1 MYELKAQDHFDA
13 AHRLLKY
20 EGKCS
25 RLHGHTWTVIACVKV
40 GKKGVLG
47 ISLDFSLL
55 KEELKKVVDEFDH
68 KVLLSEEDPLLYHLN
83 LQDVVLLKP
92 NPTAEV
98 IAESIYES
106 LLRALHELGAEDIEE
121 LTVTV
126 REGVN
131 NECTYNPRR
140 S

>member
-1 MYELKAQDHFDA
+1 MYELKVQDHFDA

-20 EGKCS
+20 AGKCS

-40 GKKGVLG
+40 GKKGALG

-55 KEELKKVVDEFDH
+55 KEELKKIVDEFDH

-83 LQDVVLLKP
+83 LQDVVLMKP

-98 IAESIYES
+98 IAESIHES
-106 LLRALHELGAEDIEE
+106 LLRALHELDIEE

-131 NECTYNPRR
+131 NECTYNPQRC
-140 S
+140 